1 MSADILTH
9 QSITIT
15 RTSRKKINMKKKCPV
30 GIENDTDCIIIPFE
44 QGEKC
49 VAHYMWIE
57 IN

>member
-1 MSADILTH
+1 
-9 QSITIT
+9 
-15 RTSRKKINMKKKCPV
+15 MKKKCPA

-57 IN
+57 N